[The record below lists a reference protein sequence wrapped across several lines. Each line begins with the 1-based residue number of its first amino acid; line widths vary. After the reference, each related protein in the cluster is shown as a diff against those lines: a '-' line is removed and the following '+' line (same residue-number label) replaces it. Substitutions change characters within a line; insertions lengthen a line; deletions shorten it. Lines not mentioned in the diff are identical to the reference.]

1 MHYLQF
7 HSGELFRTICWPG
20 GKLEAGDMSRE
31 QIASTGGGDVTA
43 LGDAEG
49 FQFLG
54 EGCLFTRGH
63 SPDWDKTSAE
73 AVANEVQRARW
84 ITGVI
89 ETKKQDLPAT
99 WLFKTARGEAGILQ
113 LREIVEI
120 GSASQTNGF
129 KPHGLKLRYK
139 LVQSPPTAATLV
151 EPGSVE
157 PESLSG
163 TLPTGVTVKLI
174 GLSSYPTKG
183 EPWWLPN
190 GQACSAPLF
199 DGSDL
204 DIRSMH
210 PSAHGERSIEF
221 AFAITGLKS
230 GTGSEARIVW
240 PESTL
245 WAGRQFKHGVVQPE
259 IKALVF
265 NVPTNATVAH
275 ITVNL
280 DATGRVGLQRV
291 TFPSA
296 ASAAEASAP
305 LLREGESGITFRN
318 VSLQPGYGTKPQSK
332 PSP

>member
-1 MHYLQF
+1 MEP
-7 HSGELFRTICWPG
+7 GEMT
-20 GKLEAGDMSRE
+20 RE
-31 QIASTGGGDVTA
+31 QIASAGGADVEA
-43 LGDAEG
+43 MGGAEN

-54 EGCLFTRGH
+54 QGCLFTREH

-73 AVANEVQRARW
+73 AVAKEVQRAHW

-89 ETKKQDLPAT
+89 ETKKKDLPAT
-99 WLFKTARGEAGILQ
+99 WLFKTARGETGILQ
-113 LREIVEI
+113 LLEIVDL
-120 GSASQTNGF
+120 GSASQTNGL
-129 KPHGLKLRYK
+129 KPYGLKLRYK
-139 LVQSPPTAATLV
+139 LVPSPATAATLV

-183 EPWWLPN
+183 QPWWLPN
-190 GQACSAPLF
+190 GQVCSAPLF

-210 PSAHGERSIEF
+210 PSAHGEHSIEF

-230 GTGSEARIVW
+230 GTGSEARIAG

-259 IKALVF
+259 IKALVL
-265 NVPTNATVAH
+265 NLPTNATVAH
-275 ITVNL
+275 ITVSL
-280 DATGRVGLQRV
+280 AATGRVGLLQRV

-296 ASAAEASAP
+296 ASAAKASSP

-332 PSP
+332 PTP